1 MTRSIM
7 LLQHGHHLWVC
18 FFKQPLCTLFG
29 QLACLTALFECP
41 LLYNRSWSRHQ
52 CGGRK
57 SKGDKHRFNFGFKCN
72 RSLFLNGVLVHTRTI
87 MADHIMTRASV
98 DHWFIAYNWR
108 RAQGRPRLR
117 SYGIAQWSEVV
128 LGRTRL
134 RVGTPPP
141 YIRGVRTTPPS
152 DQRPFSRICR
162 CCHLAYADRT

>member
-1 MTRSIM
+1 MTRSIVFF
-7 LLQHGHHLWVC
+7 QYGHHLWVC
-18 FFKQPLCTLFG
+18 FRKQPFFTLFG

-108 RAQGRPRLR
+108 RA
-117 SYGIAQWSEVV
+117 
-128 LGRTRL
+128 
-134 RVGTPPP
+134 
-141 YIRGVRTTPPS
+141 
-152 DQRPFSRICR
+152 
-162 CCHLAYADRT
+162 

>member
-57 SKGDKHRFNFGFKCN
+57 SKEDKHRFNFGFKCN
-72 RSLFLNGVLVHTRTI
+72 RSFISEWCPCSYQNDHGRSQNNQVSRRPLVH
-87 MADHIMTRASV
+87 SV
-98 DHWFIAYNWR
+98 QLAEGHRDAL
-108 RAQGRPRLR
+108 G
-117 SYGIAQWSEVV
+117 YGVTEDA
-128 LGRTRL
+128 
-134 RVGTPPP
+134 
-141 YIRGVRTTPPS
+141 
-152 DQRPFSRICR
+152 
-162 CCHLAYADRT
+162 